1 MSDRIQELVEEI
13 RSKATQLRNQL
24 DVAQS
29 RNAELEDEI
38 KKISSSVTAK
48 EGELEALKLKYD
60 DLQKNGLKE
69 DTGVKVSN
77 GQEISN
83 EAIDEL
89 VKEIE
94 YCITQLK
101 K

>member
-24 DVAQS
+24 DAAQS
-29 RNAELEDEI
+29 RNAELEDEL
-38 KKISSSVTAK
+38 KKVNSSVAAK

-69 DTGVKVSN
+69 DTGVKVST
-77 GQEISN
+77 GHEISN